1 MTSTR
6 PPRLTRWTLLVL
18 GHRRLV
24 LGCWLAALAAGVVVS
39 LSLPSHLSSSF
50 AVPDSD
56 SQRAE
61 QALARE
67 FGERPAGTFT
77 VVFRVH
83 NAYDRQI
90 QARLRD
96 RLERAATVLPGGR
109 VGTFRVGAGA
119 VYGDVATTLGL
130 QQAKRYT
137 GDLRRALRQ
146 DGAPQALVTGQPAI
160 QHDLDPVLASDLRRG
175 EAIAIPLAV
184 LVLAVVLGLSA
195 ALAIPFVFAAC
206 AIGGSLVLLDGAA
219 HLFAITPYAVNLVE
233 LLGLGLSVDYSLL
246 IVCRYREELE
256 RGTEREAAVV
266 RTMASAGKAV
276 VFSGL
281 AVAIGLA
288 LLLFVR
294 VPFIQTMGLAGL
306 LVPVVAVAAALTLQP
321 ALLSLCGRSALT
333 GLSLW
338 RRATAV
344 GSRSGAW
351 QALARA
357 IMRRPLAVLLPAA
370 ALLVAAAVPA
380 FFMQLGPGSL
390 ASLPHTTEA
399 TRALVVLRNVFGN
412 GALTPTQIVV
422 ETASPRGARR
432 PAVSAAVERLANR
445 LFHDPEVYVVA
456 SGSKVPY
463 VSRDGRAARVIV
475 VNRHEYGLPVS
486 RRLVDRIR
494 ANHVPGARF
503 PAGSR
508 VFVGGAGPQ
517 GSDFLARSYSFFPWL
532 VLAALVV
539 TYLILVRAFRSLLL
553 PLKAVVLNVLSVAA
567 SYGLLVLVFREG
579 IGAGLL
585 GVERS
590 PQIEG
595 WIPIFLFA
603 TLFGLSMDYEV
614 FLVSRMREA
623 WDRDH
628 DNVAAVAHG
637 LERTGRLI
645 SAAALVMALSFSG
658 FVLGSVPGLQQLGFG
673 LAAAVLIDATIVRAL
688 LVPSLM
694 AVLGRWNWWLPA
706 RAARFFTAC
715 VPVGRP
721 RAVAPSLGG
730 DRR

>member
-1 MTSTR
+1 LR
-6 PPRLTRWTLLVL
+6 
-18 GHRRLV
+18 HRRLV
-24 LGCWLAALAAGVVVS
+24 LGCWLAAFAAGVVVS

-50 AVPDSD
+50 AVPGSD

-83 NAYDRQI
+83 NASDRQL
-90 QARLRD
+90 QARLRG

-146 DGAPQALVTGQPAI
+146 DGAPHALVTGQPAI

-184 LVLAVVLGLSA
+184 LVLALVLGLSI

-206 AIGGSLVLLDGAA
+206 AIGGSLVLLYGAA

-233 LLGLGLSVDYSLL
+233 LLGLGLAIDYSLV
-246 IVCRYREELE
+246 IVSRYREELE

-266 RTMASAGKAV
+266 RTMASAGRAV

-281 AVAIGLA
+281 TVAIGLA

-321 ALLSLCGRSALT
+321 ALLSFCGRRALT
-333 GLSLW
+333 GLRL
-338 RRATAV
+338 RRQRATAV

-351 QALARA
+351 QALTRT

-390 ASLPHTTEA
+390 ASLPRTTEA

-422 ETASPRGARR
+422 ETASPGGARR
-432 PAVSAAVERLANR
+432 PVVSAAVERLANR

-456 SGSKVPY
+456 SGSKAPY
-463 VSRDGRAARVIV
+463 ISRDGRAARVIV

-494 ANHVPGARF
+494 AIHVPGARF

-508 VFVGGAGPQ
+508 AYVGGAGPQ
-517 GSDFLARSYSFFPWL
+517 GSDFLARSYAFFPWL

-567 SYGLLVLVFREG
+567 SYGLLVVVFREG

-595 WIPIFLFA
+595 WIPVFLFA

-645 SAAALVMALSFSG
+645 TASALVMALSFSG

-694 AVLGRWNWWLPA
+694 AVLGRWNWWLPD
-706 RAARFFTAC
+706 RAARLFTAC
-715 VPVGRP
+715 VSAARP
-721 RAVAPSLGG
+721 PAVAPSLGG
-730 DRR
+730 ERR